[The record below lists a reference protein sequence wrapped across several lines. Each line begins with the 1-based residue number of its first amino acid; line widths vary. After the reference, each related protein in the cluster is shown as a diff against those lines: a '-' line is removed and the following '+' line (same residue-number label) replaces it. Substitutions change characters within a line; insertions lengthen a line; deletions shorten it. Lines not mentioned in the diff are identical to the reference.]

1 MECVEELTTQV
12 YVGRCLQTRMAHD
25 LEFYRCLEFCTPRAC
40 NAFLDFD
47 LTRCK
52 DVVAERGF

>member
-12 YVGRCLQTRMAHD
+12 YVGRCLQRRMTLNSID
-25 LEFYRCLEFCTPRAC
+25 VLNFCTPRAC

-52 DVVAERGF
+52 DVIAERGF